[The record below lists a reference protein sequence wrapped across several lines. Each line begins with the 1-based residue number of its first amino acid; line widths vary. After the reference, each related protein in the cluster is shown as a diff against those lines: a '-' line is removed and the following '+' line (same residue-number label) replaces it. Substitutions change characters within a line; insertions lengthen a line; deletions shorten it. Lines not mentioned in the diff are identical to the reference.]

1 MSTMLKS
8 ILVVCVGNICRSPL
22 AEGLFKSRFQARQD
36 KDIPEVVSAGIHA
49 LTGHPPDPVTIRIAE
64 RLGIDIRTHRARQL
78 TDRLLDW
85 AELVLVMEDWHR
97 EEIFTLSP
105 ASRGKTYTLGYWD
118 REQILDPY
126 RRPVDIYI
134 NTARQI
140 RSSVQHWSEK
150 LC

>member
-22 AEGLFKSRFQARQD
+22 AEGLFKHEFQVRDERNAPV
-36 KDIPEVVSAGIHA
+36 IVSAGIHA
-49 LTGHPPDPVTIRIAE
+49 LTGHPADPVTTRIAE
-64 RLGIDIRTHRARQL
+64 KLGVDIRKHRARQL

-85 AELVLVMEDWHR
+85 AELVLVMEEWHR
-97 EEIFTLSP
+97 DEICVLSP
-105 ASRGKTYTLGYWD
+105 ASRGKTYTLGHWHQ
-118 REQILDPY
+118 EQILDPY

-140 RSSVQHWSEK
+140 RSSVKHWSEK